1 MRAYLLLIQIIIL
14 ITDKTPLFVCMAVL
28 TIIGVVM
35 IMIMMII
42 DVCLWLVYNDLK
54 TTNYQILSYSGI

>member
-14 ITDKTPLFVCMAVL
+14 ITDKTPLFVCM